1 MNNDDGAWYLDGQAY
16 YGGCIAPGDT
26 LEPYQYSVSCPK
38 CGKEASREDYQ
49 RVEGGC
55 LNSYLRTQCSHCGYA
70 ADTGDYDD

>member
-1 MNNDDGAWYLDGQAY
+1 MMEHGIWMVRRITAAVSHRGE
-16 YGGCIAPGDT
+16 T

-49 RVEGGC
+49 RVEGGS